1 MSALA
6 AGGFEPTDVMMEKP
20 NTSYFTKYTHS
31 LAASQLTVL
40 WDVLTHPLCSV
51 GARLPRSLSSVTTAE
66 SPKAD
71 EIKGNPHC
79 SEVPQRC
86 LGRSAAT
93 VRGRKCCCA
102 KKGEEMLLRAY
113 PGSEV
118 EFWGEEGDKVTRKDI
133 AIVV

>member
-1 MSALA
+1 MSVLA

-20 NTSYFTKYTHS
+20 NTSHFTKYTHS
-31 LAASQLTVL
+31 LEVSQLTEL
-40 WDVLTHPLCSV
+40 WDVLTHPLCTE
-51 GARLPRSLSSVTTAE
+51 GAGLPRSLSSVTTAE

-71 EIKGNPHC
+71 EITGNPHC
-79 SEVPQRC
+79 SEVPQHC
-86 LGRSAAT
+86 LESSAAT

-102 KKGEEMLLRAY
+102 KKGDEMLLRAC

-118 EFWGEEGDKVTRKDI
+118 GVWGEEGDELTRKEI

>member
-1 MSALA
+1 M
-6 AGGFEPTDVMMEKP
+6 TEKP
-20 NTSYFTKYTHS
+20 KTSYFPKYTHS

-40 WDVLTHPLCSV
+40 WDVLTHPLCTV
-51 GARLPRSLSSVTTAE
+51 GAGLPRSPSSVTTTE

-79 SEVPQRC
+79 SEVPQHC

-118 EFWGEEGDKVTRKDI
+118 GVWGEEGDEVTRKDI
-133 AIVV
+133 ANVV

>member
-40 WDVLTHPLCSV
+40 WDLLTHPLCTV
-51 GARLPRSLSSVTTAE
+51 GAGLPRSLSSGTTAE
-66 SPKAD
+66 SPEAD
-71 EIKGNPHC
+71 EIKGNPQG
-79 SEVPQRC
+79 SEVPQHC
-86 LGRSAAT
+86 LGRPAVT

-102 KKGEEMLLRAY
+102 KKGEEIS
-113 PGSEV
+113 SEPTLGLK
-118 EFWGEEGDKVTRKDI
+118 WGLGGRKGMR
-133 AIVV
+133 